1 MNLCTMADTLG
12 LTTLVAPR
20 DSEREVTGGYASD
33 LLSCV
38 IAGAHAGNIWVTLQT
53 HSNIIA
59 IASLL
64 DLAGIIVTETPDVG
78 HINQAT
84 IEKATEEG
92 VALYTSPFDTYS
104 IVAKLATVNVQGA
117 DM

>member
-1 MNLCTMADTLG
+1 MNLRMMADTLE
-12 LTTLVAPR
+12 LTTLVAPGN
-20 DSEREVTGGYASD
+20 SEREVVGGYASD

-38 IAGAHAGNIWVTLQT
+38 IAGAHTGNIWVTLQT

-64 DLAGIIVTETPDVG
+64 DLAGIIITEAPDVE
-78 HINQAT
+78 HIDKTT

-92 VALYTSPFDTYS
+92 VALYFSPLDTYTV
-104 IVAKLATVNVQGA
+104 VAQLSSAGVPGV

>member
-1 MNLCTMADTLG
+1 MNLHVMAETLE

-38 IAGAHAGNIWVTLQT
+38 IAGARAGNIWVTVQT

-59 IASLL
+59 VASLT
-64 DLAGIIVTETPDVG
+64 DLAGIIISEIPDVE
-78 HINQAT
+78 HIDKMT

-92 VALYTSPFDTYS
+92 VALYTSPLNTFAIITRLSCVDAS
-104 IVAKLATVNVQGA
+104 GVH
-117 DM
+117 M